1 MNAQIRIKWSNRIVN
16 SIISIAFILGML
28 NMGTMSMVEANSGD
42 GTVTPLTIAQG
53 DSIHQS
59 MHGQDMLEFMLD
71 VDAPQGGGSAYF
83 WEIGTPAAHGEALVT
98 ARGASAQVRYF
109 PDANFNNTDY
119 FTVKVSDGA
128 GNTDQVSVFVDVNPR
143 VDWADVQRQT
153 LSGMR
158 ENTSQR
164 TTELQQPLSE
174 NQYAPSAQQVVE
186 DSIQPGQSSIE
197 VSSSLPRLLNDL
209 QNREDFGAMGEKGN
223 SEAESDNEIFLIS
236 PSSTDPY
243 FDVDPDFDRVWG
255 YNWPAEV
262 LVDLYIEDD
271 FYSSETSSSSG
282 EVYFEMG
289 DIGPGN
295 TLSMTDG
302 NTTKTFTILSL
313 MYNGVDEVNDLVY
326 GKTVGLGTVEVYA
339 CDTGNN
345 CKNVDAIVN
354 ESGEFYADFYISV
367 DIAPGSGGYLRSIDP
382 DGDATRIGWGL
393 PLSTFAV
400 NPEENSAWGMHWP
413 ANTLITL
420 TKGVSTAEAT
430 SDEGGNIDFGN
441 VGFEI
446 ETGDTITVSGA
457 TTSKSLTVFLLGFT
471 SADEDN
477 ELITGNAEPNSE
489 VYVRACDLSNYCSEH
504 PVTVDD
510 FGNFT
515 ANFTGYVDIA
525 PGSFGNI
532 QRTDTDGDST
542 EIFWRIP
549 NPKFS
554 VNYVMNYVWGTEWI
568 PGSTVTLNVE
578 GSDVASA
585 TVEDN
590 GNLFIDTSSLDIQP
604 GYTVTL
610 SDGTTTKELLVQ
622 TLTVTTVDLDT
633 DTVSGTADEFSEV
646 VVDTDDGRSVVITS
660 ADGSGYWSADFT
672 GLTDIVKG
680 SYGFARRIDD
690 DGDWTEGFWRVPNP
704 SFRVNP
710 ENDNVWGWEWPSDT
724 EITLTINGNPYP
736 TTVFTNE
743 NGDFN
748 FDQLGIDIQVGDELQ
763 VSGGGILK
771 DHTVLAIT
779 FTGYDELDDTVSG
792 IAAPGATVN
801 VWGCDYDNCTG
812 MDVKADETTG
822 EFTAYM
828 NEIGIDIAPGTNG
841 NVARW
846 DNDNDGTQIDW
857 RVPNPSFVVNPENDN
872 IWGWEWPA
880 NTEVE
885 IMVDGNP
892 YYRTTN
898 GNGDFGDQ
906 FPYDIQVGHFIQV
919 SGGGIVKDHTV
930 RDLTFTGFD
939 EVNDTVS
946 GNATPGAT
954 VNVWGCDYDNCA
966 GMDVTADETTGDFTA
981 NMDEIDIDIAPG
993 TSGNV
998 ARWDNDNDGTQ
1009 VDWRIPN
1016 PSFAVNPE
1024 NDNIWGWE
1032 WPANTEVEIMVD
1044 GNPYYRTTNG
1054 NGDFGDQFPYDI
1066 QVGHFIQVSGGGI
1079 VKDHTV
1085 RDLTFT
1091 GFNEVNDTVSGN
1103 ATPGA
1108 TVNVWGCDYDNC
1120 AGMDVTADETT
1131 GDFTANMNEIDI
1143 DIAPGTSGNVARWD
1157 TENDGTVIDWRVPN
1171 PSFRVNPEYDNVW
1184 GWEWPADTEI
1194 TLTINGNPY
1203 STTVFTN
1210 ENGEFNFDQLGID
1223 IKVDDVLQVSGG
1235 GIVKDHTVL
1244 ALTFTGYEELDDTVS
1259 GIAAPGATVNVWAC
1273 DYDNCAGMDVK
1284 ADETTGEFTAYMN
1297 EIGIDIAPGTNGNVA
1312 RWDNDNDGTQ
1322 IDWRVLYPRFTV
1334 NLNQKYVYGEDWT
1347 PGNTVTLNIDETD
1360 VAEVVTD
1367 EDQHI
1372 FFDTSSMDIQPGQ
1385 TVTVTEGASGTVK
1398 SLLVK
1403 PLSVTGVDPDT
1414 DTVTGTAENGGVI
1427 EVETN
1432 GVWISLE
1439 VGASGTWTADFSGR
1453 IDLVPGMEG
1462 HVRQWDEDG
1471 DWTEC
1476 YWHIPNPFFNVYPEE
1491 DTVAGWD
1498 WPPYAEVE
1506 LQVGGFTDTET
1517 TNENGEF
1524 KFNSIPYDIGVGDA
1538 VQVSVG
1544 TTIVKTHTVRALA
1557 FSGYN
1562 LADDT
1567 VSGTADSLFFVW
1579 VRACDPDS
1587 CEGIKVT
1594 PEPSGTWQVDFTG
1607 IKDLKPGN
1615 ELSIQSWDE
1624 DNDGTEVILRVPN
1637 PSFDVNPE
1645 NDNVWGWE
1653 WPADATIAL
1662 TINEIPY
1669 PSTVTTNE
1677 NGDFSFGNLTVDIE
1691 VGDVILVNDETTFKS
1706 HTVLALAFTG
1716 ADAGEDTVSGTA
1728 PSGRFVSVWTCDE
1741 TDKCIGLDTN
1751 ADESGNWTVDF
1762 TGTVDLVRG
1771 SHGGFH
1777 VSDEDNDGTCLDW
1790 RIPNPSFAVNPV
1802 DDSVWGWEWP
1812 ALTELTL
1819 TAKGNTYQAYTNEYG
1834 DVDFGRP
1841 GPDLVAGDILTLSD
1855 DVTIKTHTVYNLAYT
1870 GYDLAADTI
1879 SGHADEGSPVH
1890 VWACD
1895 DSHCV
1900 GVDPVVPSS
1909 GEWVADFF
1917 GQMDLVQG
1925 TGGGMQI
1932 MDDDNDDTRIDWRI
1946 PDPQIR
1952 VYPDAGMQ
1960 FIQGSEWLPNTDI
1973 DLMIDGESY
1982 VSIMSDENGEVSFTD
1997 LLFEIVPGM
2006 VVEMTDG
2013 QSTRTHTVIDI
2024 TFTDID
2030 EEYDTVSGTADPGE
2044 VQAYAC
2050 DLENGCQFVYPTA
2063 NEFRNWTADF
2073 NDLVDIASGSD
2084 GGARQYD
2091 EEGNSTRVYWSI
2103 AFPYLI
2109 IFPEKDL
2116 VEGYQWMPGATVT
2129 LDIGTFHDSKAAAE
2143 DGSVA
2148 FLLSTFDIQP
2158 GQEVVMSDGVST
2170 KNHVVREIAVT
2181 EFDDVADHVIGTA
2194 DAGSTV
2200 FVAAFN
2206 DAPWGST
2213 TTHVTADGAGIW
2225 VADFS
2230 DYEDIK
2236 LGTYGFV
2243 EQEDED
2249 RDYTHIDYLFGSEV
2263 PVINSLS
2270 PSYTI
2275 MGLPALTVEVNG
2287 QFFADGYS
2295 TVLWN
2300 GEVRE
2305 TDFVSDT
2312 QLSVHLDSA
2321 DLAAAG
2327 SATIEVFTAEPGGG
2341 TSNSVEF
2348 PIIAISPA
2356 IGQKLATST
2365 VTFDWDD
2372 IPGANKYRI
2381 QLSLDPSF
2389 NTTVFTAKTTAS
2401 TYAYLTNLTNAK
2413 TYYWRIQPRYGDTW
2427 GDWLPALMFYSKNP
2441 PTAPELVSPLS
2452 GTITN
2457 DNDVTLTWNTAE
2469 RGEYYRVQIA
2479 KDLLFTTTVLDET
2492 LGTGILSKS
2501 LPDFADGKYYWR
2513 VRAYDEVDAKGK
2525 WSAVW
2530 SFKVDT
2536 KPPAVTALYKP
2547 KNGAVKT
2554 STPNFSW
2561 YAASGAKT
2569 YVFEYGTT
2577 PGFTTPTYSS
2587 PSLAVLSHK
2596 PPAMAEGTY
2605 YWRVRAFDKAGNE
2618 SVSAE
2623 RMITIDLP

>member
-1 MNAQIRIKWSNRIVN
+1 
-16 SIISIAFILGML
+16 
-28 NMGTMSMVEANSGD
+28 
-42 GTVTPLTIAQG
+42 
-53 DSIHQS
+53 
-59 MHGQDMLEFMLD
+59 
-71 VDAPQGGGSAYF
+71 
-83 WEIGTPAAHGEALVT
+83 
-98 ARGASAQVRYF
+98 
-109 PDANFNNTDY
+109 
-119 FTVKVSDGA
+119 
-128 GNTDQVSVFVDVNPR
+128 
-143 VDWADVQRQT
+143 
-153 LSGMR
+153 
-158 ENTSQR
+158 
-164 TTELQQPLSE
+164 
-174 NQYAPSAQQVVE
+174 
-186 DSIQPGQSSIE
+186 
-197 VSSSLPRLLNDL
+197 
-209 QNREDFGAMGEKGN
+209 
-223 SEAESDNEIFLIS
+223 
-236 PSSTDPY
+236 
-243 FDVDPDFDRVWG
+243 
-255 YNWPAEV
+255 
-262 LVDLYIEDD
+262 
-271 FYSSETSSSSG
+271 
-282 EVYFEMG
+282 
-289 DIGPGN
+289 
-295 TLSMTDG
+295 
-302 NTTKTFTILSL
+302 
-313 MYNGVDEVNDLVY
+313 
-326 GKTVGLGTVEVYA
+326 
-339 CDTGNN
+339 
-345 CKNVDAIVN
+345 
-354 ESGEFYADFYISV
+354 
-367 DIAPGSGGYLRSIDP
+367 
-382 DGDATRIGWGL
+382 
-393 PLSTFAV
+393 
-400 NPEENSAWGMHWP
+400 
-413 ANTLITL
+413 
-420 TKGVSTAEAT
+420 
-430 SDEGGNIDFGN
+430 
-441 VGFEI
+441 
-446 ETGDTITVSGA
+446 
-457 TTSKSLTVFLLGFT
+457 
-471 SADEDN
+471 
-477 ELITGNAEPNSE
+477 
-489 VYVRACDLSNYCSEH
+489 
-504 PVTVDD
+504 
-510 FGNFT
+510 
-515 ANFTGYVDIA
+515 
-525 PGSFGNI
+525 
-532 QRTDTDGDST
+532 
-542 EIFWRIP
+542 
-549 NPKFS
+549 
-554 VNYVMNYVWGTEWI
+554 
-568 PGSTVTLNVE
+568 
-578 GSDVASA
+578 
-585 TVEDN
+585 
-590 GNLFIDTSSLDIQP
+590 
-604 GYTVTL
+604 
-610 SDGTTTKELLVQ
+610 
-622 TLTVTTVDLDT
+622 
-633 DTVSGTADEFSEV
+633 
-646 VVDTDDGRSVVITS
+646 
-660 ADGSGYWSADFT
+660 
-672 GLTDIVKG
+672 
-680 SYGFARRIDD
+680 
-690 DGDWTEGFWRVPNP
+690 
-704 SFRVNP
+704 
-710 ENDNVWGWEWPSDT
+710 
-724 EITLTINGNPYP
+724 
-736 TTVFTNE
+736 
-743 NGDFN
+743 
-748 FDQLGIDIQVGDELQ
+748 
-763 VSGGGILK
+763 
-771 DHTVLAIT
+771 
-779 FTGYDELDDTVSG
+779 
-792 IAAPGATVN
+792 
-801 VWGCDYDNCTG
+801 
-812 MDVKADETTG
+812 
-822 EFTAYM
+822 
-828 NEIGIDIAPGTNG
+828 
-841 NVARW
+841 
-846 DNDNDGTQIDW
+846 
-857 RVPNPSFVVNPENDN
+857 
-872 IWGWEWPA
+872 
-880 NTEVE
+880 
-885 IMVDGNP
+885 
-892 YYRTTN
+892 
-898 GNGDFGDQ
+898 
-906 FPYDIQVGHFIQV
+906 
-919 SGGGIVKDHTV
+919 
-930 RDLTFTGFD
+930 
-939 EVNDTVS
+939 
-946 GNATPGAT
+946 
-954 VNVWGCDYDNCA
+954 
-966 GMDVTADETTGDFTA
+966 
-981 NMDEIDIDIAPG
+981 
-993 TSGNV
+993 
-998 ARWDNDNDGTQ
+998 
-1009 VDWRIPN
+1009 
-1016 PSFAVNPE
+1016 
-1024 NDNIWGWE
+1024 
-1032 WPANTEVEIMVD
+1032 
-1044 GNPYYRTTNG
+1044 
-1054 NGDFGDQFPYDI
+1054 
-1066 QVGHFIQVSGGGI
+1066 
-1079 VKDHTV
+1079 
-1085 RDLTFT
+1085 
-1091 GFNEVNDTVSGN
+1091 
-1103 ATPGA
+1103 
-1108 TVNVWGCDYDNC
+1108 
-1120 AGMDVTADETT
+1120 
-1131 GDFTANMNEIDI
+1131 
-1143 DIAPGTSGNVARWD
+1143 
-1157 TENDGTVIDWRVPN
+1157 
-1171 PSFRVNPEYDNVW
+1171 
-1184 GWEWPADTEI
+1184 
-1194 TLTINGNPY
+1194 
-1203 STTVFTN
+1203 
-1210 ENGEFNFDQLGID
+1210 
-1223 IKVDDVLQVSGG
+1223 
-1235 GIVKDHTVL
+1235 
-1244 ALTFTGYEELDDTVS
+1244 
-1259 GIAAPGATVNVWAC
+1259 
-1273 DYDNCAGMDVK
+1273 
-1284 ADETTGEFTAYMN
+1284 MN

-1414 DTVTGTAENGGVI
+1414 DTVTGTAENGSVI

-1538 VQVSVG
+1538 VQVSAVG
-1544 TTIVKTHTVRALA
+1544 TSIVKLHTVRALA

-1567 VSGTADSLFFVW
+1567 VSGTADPLFFVW

-1594 PEPSGTWQVDFTG
+1594 PEPSGIWQVDFTG

-1615 ELSIQSWDE
+1615 ELNIQSWDE

-1879 SGHADEGSPVH
+1879 SGTADEGSPVY

-1932 MDDDNDDTRIDWRI
+1932 VDDDNDDTRIDWRI

-1973 DLMIDGESY
+1973 DLMINGESF

-2129 LDIGTFHDSKAAAE
+2129 LDIGTFHDSKTAAE

-2372 IPGANKYRI
+2372 LPGANKYRI